1 MTKRN
6 IFHKKYVFLV
16 DPATTLS
23 FLTAPVL
30 GFMNYKVVTAANV
43 PKKAQPKIWLKILSW
58 TGLVVL
64 SGFSVYYIIF

>member
-1 MTKRN
+1 MC
-6 IFHKKYVFLV
+6 FLV

-30 GFMNYKVVTAANV
+30 GFMNYKAVTAANV

-64 SGFSVYYIIF
+64 SGFSVYYIIFKFFITK